1 MKTRSQLLI
10 GLSVCVLMI
19 SCDTMFYSKGVVID
33 KSTGK
38 PVDSVRI
45 NIRNLDTCFTD
56 SLGRY
61 QIKKFIPGSVGD
73 FEIMLEKD
81 GFKPKHVNFSK
92 DKVNRLDA
100 VIELTKSE
108 GKPKMA
114 INRVWVK
121 RVFWMNDCL
130 YPLLTLVTFL
140 FVVLKKKIRRKWL
153 WIAAVFVLNLYL
165 QLSIT
170 DLSIKDIGLHFGLF
184 PFFWHP
190 YSVGLLLP
198 FGTLLFWGFY
208 FFRNNLV
215 VKNV

>member
-1 MKTRSQLLI
+1 
-10 GLSVCVLMI
+10 MI
-19 SCDTMFYSKGVVID
+19 SCDTLFYSKGVVID

-45 NIRNLDTCFTD
+45 SIRNLDTCFTD

-61 QIKKFIPGSVGD
+61 EIRKFIAGGVGD
-73 FEIMLEKD
+73 FEILLEKD
-81 GFKPKHVNFSK
+81 GFKPKHVNFNA
-92 DKVNRLDA
+92 DKVNPLDA
-100 VIELTKSE
+100 VIELTQSE

-121 RVFWMNDCL
+121 RVFRMNN
-130 YPLLTLVTFL
+130 YFFPLLTLFTFL
-140 FVVLKKKIRRKWL
+140 FVALKKKIRRKLL
-153 WIAAVFVLNLYL
+153 WIAAVLILNLYL
-165 QLSIT
+165 QISIT